1 MKGNRFKERE
11 ANMPEGIT
19 KLLPWLDD
27 ILN

>member
-1 MKGNRFKERE
+1 MKGNRFKESK

>member
-1 MKGNRFKERE
+1 MKGNRFKESK
-11 ANMPEGIT
+11 ANMAEENK